1 MITRDEIPADIPA
14 IDAVVTAAFR
24 THPFSNQRESD
35 LVRLLRVSGGLVLS
49 RVAVD
54 EDDAVIGHL
63 AASPASIG
71 AAEGWIL
78 FGPLAVTPPHQRTGI
93 GTALMIDALVQLKQA
108 GAPGIVLVGA
118 PDYYGRFGF
127 RPLPGVTLAGIPA
140 GNVLVC
146 PFTDPLPSGN
156 VALHPAFVAVMG

>member
-1 MITRDEIPADIPA
+1 MSTRNETEADIPA
-14 IDAVVTAAFR
+14 IDAVVRAAFR
-24 THPFSNQRESD
+24 AHPFSNQREGD

-54 EDDAVIGHL
+54 EDEAVIGHL

-71 AAEGWIL
+71 ATDGWIL
-78 FGPLAVTPPHQRTGI
+78 FGPLAVAPRHQRTGI

-140 GNVLVC
+140 ANVLVC
-146 PFTDPLPSGN
+146 PFTDPLPSGEI
-156 VALHPAFVAVMG
+156 ALHPAFAAVMG